1 MAPSEP
7 TGASENEYLLQLKQL
22 QERLPDLQREFAA
35 HDDSGDLITEWMEVS
50 HGLPLEQK
58 VPLYR
63 SRGSRPARLVFEEI
77 EKQHET

>member
-50 HGLPLEQK
+50 HGA
-58 VPLYR
+58 
-63 SRGSRPARLVFEEI
+63 SS
-77 EKQHET
+77 